1 MTRTVS
7 SAAMQ
12 MEMRSLRRA
21 SPGAYSVI
29 AGLDREFRA
38 PLSEIDQ
45 GYMHRILERSD
56 CFQGR
61 VANREQVQIQI
72 DFPQHQ
78 QWVEI
83 FKAGGKKGY
92 GCGGRAMQTMPR

>member
-38 PLSEIDQ
+38 LLSGIDQ

-56 CFQGR
+56 C
-61 VANREQVQIQI
+61 
-72 DFPQHQ
+72 
-78 QWVEI
+78 
-83 FKAGGKKGY
+83 
-92 GCGGRAMQTMPR
+92 